1 MELTGPLRSV
11 PSIIYADITSPSLK
25 KPLFQTFR
33 QPFVAAGSSP
43 KQFRIQ
49 SKVLKGAGPM
59 IRDSTE
65 CEKAS
70 LAAAVSRLLQSNRRA
85 AAFRSAN
92 LHNRRYPCSSG
103 TFSPPP
109 TPATA
114 GVAAR
119 PTIPVFN
126 QHLIVRF
133 SLAPASDLSASA
145 TPLRSASSTCSCADP
160 RFDEKR
166 SIGYP

>member
-65 CEKAS
+65 WEKLLWLLLFPVSYSQTAALQLS
-70 LAAAVSRLLQSNRRA
+70 DLLISTIGVIPAAAA
-85 AAFRSAN
+85 HSA
-92 LHNRRYPCSSG
+92 
-103 TFSPPP
+103 PPT
-109 TPATA
+109 TPAT
-114 GVAAR
+114 VVAR

-145 TPLRSASSTCSCADP
+145 TPLRSAPSTCSCADP